1 MEIKSFADL
10 NTYLFFGDEKER
22 KAMEKKALF
31 EEVVKEIKEFTP
43 AKEKL
48 GNEYCYQLN
57 LHGWL
62 KRTFPSTVIEEQKG
76 SSRPDIVIDN
86 TIAIEI
92 KGPTGVEELKTI
104 ADKVIRY
111 AQHFEGIIIVLF
123 EVNVNEQYYQEWFNG
138 IKKLKGSIP
147 NIEVIKKS

>member
-10 NTYLFFGDEKER
+10 NRHLFFGDEK
-22 KAMEKKALF
+22 KASF

-62 KRTFPSTVIEEQKG
+62 KRTFPSTVIEEQNG
-76 SSRPDIVIDN
+76 PSRPDIVIDN
-86 TIAIEI
+86 IAIEI
-92 KGPTGVEELKTI
+92 KGPTGKKELDTI
-104 ADKVIRY
+104 ANKAMNYLQDFKGGLIV
-111 AQHFEGIIIVLF
+111 VLF
-123 EVNVNEQYYQEWFNG
+123 ELNVDPQYYQNWLERL
-138 IKKLKGSIP
+138 KKYFP
-147 NIEVIKKS
+147 NVVVIVK